1 MNKMKEVAAL
11 LGVELNEE
19 FKVDCTTMDGDKY
32 TMHFILQEDGLYSE
46 CGLVDQLW
54 LIDMLTGKVQAKKLP
69 YKPKHGEA
77 YWTVN
82 IGFDKKIKAQESCW
96 LAGHIHEYLLYYNG
110 LCFRTKEEAEKN
122 KDKLLKIIEYYE
134 EN

>member
-19 FKVDCTTMDGDKY
+19 FKVDCVTIDGEKY
-32 TMHFILQEDGLYSE
+32 TMHFTLQEDGLHFQD
-46 CGLVDQLW
+46 GLADPLW
-54 LIDMLTGKVQAKKLP
+54 LIDMLTGKVQVKKLP
-69 YKPKHGEA
+69 FKPKDREV
-77 YWTVN
+77 YWTVT
-82 IGFDKKIKAQESCW
+82 IGFDNKIKTKETCW
-96 LAGHIHEYLLYYNG
+96 LKGSIYEYLLYYNG
-110 LCFRTKEEAEKN
+110 LCFRTKEEAEQN